1 MKFERLLIEA
11 SLKAGEEILKVYA
24 RDFDVET
31 KDDKSPLT
39 EADKN
44 SHLAIMSFLE
54 KTDIPVLSEEGKE
67 MSYEE
72 RKG

>member
-11 SLKAGEEILKVYA
+11 SLKAGEEIMKVYA

-31 KDDKSPLT
+31 KADESPLT

-44 SHLAIMSFLE
+44 SHLAIMSYFGANRASN
-54 KTDIPVLSEEGKE
+54 TQ
-67 MSYEE
+67 
-72 RKG
+72 